1 MNNLDTLFKAYDIRG
16 VYPDELNEEFARD
29 LGRAFATFV
38 EADTVM
44 VGYDMRT
51 SSVPLSHAFAEGVTA
66 TGKNAIILGLIATD
80 MAYFAAGKYNLPV
93 AMFTASHNPSNYN
106 GVKLTNA
113 GAAPI
118 GVESGL
124 RDIRKIL
131 ETRTFLT
138 ALTNGVITEKNI
150 LDDYTAHVLNLIN
163 PAALKPY
170 KIAIDAGNGMAGMI
184 VPKIF
189 EHLPCTIVPLYF
201 ELDGTMPNH
210 EPNPID
216 PKNVQE
222 LIAVVKR
229 EGCDLGLAFDGDA
242 DRVFFIDEHGNR
254 ISSSLIVA
262 AIAKNIL
269 QEHPGATIIYN
280 LVCSN
285 IVPET
290 IVQYG
295 GIAVR
300 EHVGHSYIKATM
312 KKTGALFA
320 GEHSGHYYFLKNYRA
335 DSGMIAALMV
345 LELLSQSGKTLSQLL
360 HEFQKY
366 YSIEETNSNVADKHA
381 VIQRLKERYY
391 DAKTID
397 DFDGLTFTYDNFWFN
412 VRASNTEP
420 ALRLNLEAE
429 TSILRDQKTEEIL
442 SLIRASL

>member
-51 SSVPLSHAFAEGVTA
+51 SSVPLSRAFAEGVTA

-124 RDIRKIL
+124 RDIRRIV
-131 ETRTFLT
+131 ETRAFASVSTP
-138 ALTNGVITEKNI
+138 GMITEKNVI
-150 LDDYTAHVLNLIN
+150 DDYVAHVFSMIDMNAIE
-163 PAALKPY
+163 PY
-170 KIAIDAGNGMAGMI
+170 NIAIDAGNGMAGMI

-254 ISSSLIVA
+254 ISSSLIVS

-381 VIQRLKERYY
+381 VIQRLKERYH

-442 SLIRASL
+442 SLIRTAL